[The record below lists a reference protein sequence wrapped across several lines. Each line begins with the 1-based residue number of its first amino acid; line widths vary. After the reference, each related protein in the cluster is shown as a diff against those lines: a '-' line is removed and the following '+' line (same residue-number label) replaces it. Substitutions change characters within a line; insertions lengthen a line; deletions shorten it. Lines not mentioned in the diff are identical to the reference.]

1 MSRRPP
7 PRHAKTSTPG
17 LVTGIYVPRAADAA
31 ASAMTTY
38 GVPLLVLATTG
49 SPVLTG
55 LAFAL
60 EWLPRLGAF
69 AAAGT
74 LVDRYGV
81 SRVFRLAALARALV
95 VMTAAVVLAASTQSM
110 TGTVTVMVLAAVSGV
125 ATECTFIASET
136 AGGAA
141 SRLAGDRAHR
151 VQSVL
156 MAIDQTAILAGP
168 AAAGLLLHWSGPVG
182 MLSILAGLSLLGTV
196 LVPRHTTDTAP
207 TPAASIAGGLRTGWS
222 ALRSLPALS
231 WLVAGLVL
239 SNLAAGLLQAAM
251 PIIIVTDLGRSS
263 TDAGLIWSTAAVAS
277 LLAITATRTAIDR
290 WGLWAVGAVAATIA
304 ATATLAVSQT
314 HTYNGYLLLIAVL
327 MAGEGGMVV
336 VLRTLRSQ
344 LIPADV
350 FGSTLSVTAL
360 LLLAPFPAAGL
371 LVAAV
376 PPDHLGHAI
385 TGAAI
390 LQALGLAMAF
400 TRLRTLPGLRAPTR
414 HP

>member
-7 PRHAKTSTPG
+7 PRHAKPPTPG
-17 LVTGIYVPRAADAA
+17 LLAGIYVPRAADAA

-38 GVPLLVLATTG
+38 GIPLLVLATTG

-60 EWLPRLGAF
+60 EWIPRLAAF

-81 SRVFRLAALARALV
+81 ARVFRLAALARALV
-95 VMTAAVVLAASTQSM
+95 VMTAAFVLATSTGGP

-141 SRLAGDRAHR
+141 SRQAGRRAHR

-156 MAIDQTAILAGP
+156 MAIDQTATLAGP
-168 AAAGLLLHWSGPVG
+168 VAAGLLLHWSGAVG

-196 LVPRHTTDTAP
+196 LVPRHTLTTA
-207 TPAASIAGGLRTGWS
+207 TSAVSIAGGLRTGWS
-222 ALRSLPALS
+222 TLRSLPALV
-231 WLVAGLVL
+231 WLVAGLAL
-239 SNLAAGLLQAAM
+239 SNFAAGMLQAAM

-263 TDAGLIWSTAAVAS
+263 ADAGLIWSAAAVAS

-304 ATATLAVSQT
+304 ATATLAVSQA

-360 LLLAPFPAAGL
+360 LLLAPFPVAGL

-376 PPDHLGHAI
+376 RPDHLGHAI

-390 LQALGLAMAF
+390 LQALGLATAF
-400 TRLRTLPGLRAPTR
+400 TRLRTLPGLRAPAR

>member
-7 PRHAKTSTPG
+7 PRHAKPPAPG
-17 LVTGIYVPRAADAA
+17 LVAGIYVPRAADAA

-38 GVPLLVLATTG
+38 GIPLLVLATTG

-60 EWLPRLGAF
+60 EWIPRLAAF

-81 SRVFRLAALARALV
+81 ARVFRLAALARALV
-95 VMTAAVVLAASTQSM
+95 VMTAAFVLATSAGGP
-110 TGTVTVMVLAAVSGV
+110 TGTITVMVLAAVSGV

-141 SRLAGDRAHR
+141 SRQAGRRAHR

-156 MAIDQTAILAGP
+156 MAIDQTATLAGP
-168 AAAGLLLHWSGPVG
+168 VAAGLLLHWSGAVG
-182 MLSILAGLSLLGTV
+182 MLSILGGLCLLGTV
-196 LVPRHTTDTAP
+196 LVPRHTLTAATSSVP
-207 TPAASIAGGLRTGWS
+207 IAGGLRTGWS
-222 ALRSLPALS
+222 TLRSLPALV
-231 WLVAGLVL
+231 WLVAGLAL
-239 SNLAAGLLQAAM
+239 SNFAAGILQAAM

-263 TDAGLIWSTAAVAS
+263 ADAGLIWSAAAVAS

-304 ATATLAVSQT
+304 ATATLAVSQA
-314 HTYNGYLLLIAVL
+314 HTYNGYLVLIAVL

-360 LLLAPFPAAGL
+360 LLLAPFPVAGL

-376 PPDHLGHAI
+376 PPGHLGHAI

-390 LQALGLAMAF
+390 LQALGLATAF
-400 TRLRTLPGLRAPTR
+400 TRLRTLPGLRAPVR

>member
-1 MSRRPP
+1 MV
-7 PRHAKTSTPG
+7 A
-17 LVTGIYVPRAADAA
+17 GIYVPRAADAA

-38 GVPLLVLATTG
+38 GIPLLVLTTTG

-55 LAFAL
+55 IAFAL
-60 EWLPRLGAF
+60 EWIPRLAAF

-74 LVDRYGV
+74 LVDRFGV
-81 SRVFRLAALARALV
+81 ARVFRLAALARALV
-95 VMTAAVVLAASTQSM
+95 VMTAAFVLATSTGGP

-141 SRLAGDRAHR
+141 SRQAGRRAHR

-156 MAIDQTAILAGP
+156 MAIDQTATLAGP
-168 AAAGLLLHWSGPVG
+168 VAAGLLLHWNGAVG

-196 LVPRHTTDTAP
+196 LVPRHTLTAS
-207 TPAASIAGGLRTGWS
+207 TSAASIAGGLRTGW
-222 ALRSLPALS
+222 ATLRSLPALV
-231 WLVAGLVL
+231 WLVAGLAL
-239 SNLAAGLLQAAM
+239 SNFAAGVLQAAM

-263 TDAGLIWSTAAVAS
+263 ADAGLIWSAAAVAS

-304 ATATLAVSQT
+304 ATATLAVSQA

-336 VLRTLRSQ
+336 VLRTLRSH

-360 LLLAPFPAAGL
+360 LLLAPFPVAGL
-371 LVAAV
+371 LVGAV

-390 LQALGLAMAF
+390 LQALGLATAF
-400 TRLRTLPGLRAPTR
+400 TRLRTLPGLRAPAP

>member
-1 MSRRPP
+1 MV
-7 PRHAKTSTPG
+7 A
-17 LVTGIYVPRAADAA
+17 GIYVPRAADAA

-38 GVPLLVLATTG
+38 GIPLLVLATTG

-55 LAFAL
+55 IAFAL
-60 EWLPRLGAF
+60 EWIPRLAAF

-74 LVDRYGV
+74 LVDRFGV
-81 SRVFRLAALARALV
+81 ARVFRLAALARALV
-95 VMTAAVVLAASTQSM
+95 VMTAAFVLATSTGGP

-141 SRLAGDRAHR
+141 SRQAGRRAHR

-156 MAIDQTAILAGP
+156 MAIDQTATLAGP
-168 AAAGLLLHWSGPVG
+168 VAAGLLLHWNGAVG
-182 MLSILAGLSLLGTV
+182 MLSILAVLSLLGTV
-196 LVPRHTTDTAP
+196 LVPRHTLTAS
-207 TPAASIAGGLRTGWS
+207 TSAASVAGGLRTGWS
-222 ALRSLPALS
+222 TLRSLPALV
-231 WLVAGLVL
+231 WLVAGLAL
-239 SNLAAGLLQAAM
+239 SNFAAGVLQAAM

-263 TDAGLIWSTAAVAS
+263 ADAGLIWSAAAVAS

-304 ATATLAVSQT
+304 ATATLAVSQA

-336 VLRTLRSQ
+336 VLRTLRSH

-360 LLLAPFPAAGL
+360 LLLAPFPVAGL

-390 LQALGLAMAF
+390 LQALGLATAF
-400 TRLRTLPGLRAPTR
+400 TRLRTLPGLRAPAP

>member
-7 PRHAKTSTPG
+7 PRHAKSPAPG
-17 LVTGIYVPRAADAA
+17 LVAGIYVPRAADAA

-38 GVPLLVLATTG
+38 GIPLLVLATTG

-55 LAFAL
+55 IAFAL
-60 EWLPRLGAF
+60 EWIPRLAAF

-74 LVDRYGV
+74 LVDRFGV
-81 SRVFRLAALARALV
+81 ARVFRLAALARALV
-95 VMTAAVVLAASTQSM
+95 VMTAAFVLATSTGGP

-141 SRLAGDRAHR
+141 SRQAGRRAHR

-156 MAIDQTAILAGP
+156 MAIDQTATLAGP
-168 AAAGLLLHWSGPVG
+168 VAAGLLLHWNGAVG
-182 MLSILAGLSLLGTV
+182 MLSILAVLSLLGTV
-196 LVPRHTTDTAP
+196 LVPRHTLTAS
-207 TPAASIAGGLRTGWS
+207 TSAASVAGGLRTGWS
-222 ALRSLPALS
+222 TLRSLPALV
-231 WLVAGLVL
+231 WLVAGLAL
-239 SNLAAGLLQAAM
+239 SNFAAGVLQAAM

-263 TDAGLIWSTAAVAS
+263 ADAGLIWSAAAVAS

-304 ATATLAVSQT
+304 ATATLAVSQA

-336 VLRTLRSQ
+336 VLRTLRSH

-360 LLLAPFPAAGL
+360 LLLAPFPVAGL

-390 LQALGLAMAF
+390 LQALGLATAF
-400 TRLRTLPGLRAPTR
+400 TRLRTLPGLRAPAP